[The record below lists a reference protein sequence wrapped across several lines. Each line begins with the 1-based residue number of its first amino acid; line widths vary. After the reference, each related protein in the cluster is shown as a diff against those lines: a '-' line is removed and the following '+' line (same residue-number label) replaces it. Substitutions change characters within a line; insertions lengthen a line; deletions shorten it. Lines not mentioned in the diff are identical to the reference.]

1 MKAAVL
7 NIEHLPYQIA
17 IQDEPIPVPKGDEVL
32 VRVIASCLCHADK
45 QMITGSMDRTLK
57 KLQKRS
63 NVVTGIEVSGI
74 AESDGKRFKKGDQ
87 VIAAIDYLNGVH
99 AHAEYTVIP
108 EKYLGYKPTAWTHE
122 QAASVTTGLLTAI
135 EALEKQGKIEEGYEV
150 LIHGA
155 SGGVGVYSVQLAHH
169 HNCHVTAT
177 TSEGNI
183 DFVKSLGADLSV
195 DYNSDFLRN
204 RKFNLIF
211 DAAGKLNFNVCKEA
225 LAPKGVFITT
235 QPLRDLGGGL
245 RAVFSAKKWAFLYV
259 AHSGKNRM
267 ARLLQ
272 LAQHELVNPVID
284 SIFDLDDIG
293 QAFDKYMSASVQ
305 GRIVIRMREGVE
317 G

>member
-7 NIEHLPYQIA
+7 DLEHKPYKIT
-17 IQDEPIPVPKGDEVL
+17 IRDEPLPIPKGDEVL
-32 VRVIASCLCHADK
+32 IRVIASCLCHADK
-45 QMITGSMDRTLK
+45 QMINGSMERTLK
-57 KLQKRS
+57 KLRKRS
-63 NVVTGIEVSGI
+63 PVVTGIEASGVV
-74 AESDGKRFKKGDQ
+74 ESDGKRFKKGDE
-87 VIAAIDYLNGVH
+87 VIAAIDYMNGVH
-99 AHAEYTVIP
+99 THAEYTVIP

-122 QAASVTTGLLTAI
+122 EAASVSTGLLTAI
-135 EALEKQGKIEEGYEV
+135 EALEKQGKIEEGFEV

-155 SGGVGVYSVQLAHH
+155 SGGVGVYAVQLAHH

-177 TSEGNI
+177 TNESNI
-183 DFVKSLGADLSV
+183 DFVKSLGADSSV
-195 DYNSDFLRN
+195 DYHSDFLRD

-211 DAAGKLNFNVCKEA
+211 DAAGKLNFTACQGA

-272 LAQHELVNPVID
+272 LAQHELVNPVVD
-284 SIFDLDDIG
+284 SVYDLDNIEE
-293 QAFDKYMSASVQ
+293 AFDKYLNASVQ
-305 GRIVIRMREGVE
+305 GRIVIRMSK
-317 G
+317 

>member
-7 NIEHLPYQIA
+7 STEQLPYKIT
-17 IQDEPIPVPKGDEVL
+17 IQDEPVPVPKDDEVL

-45 QMITGSMDRTLK
+45 QMITGSMERTLK

-63 NVVTGIEVSGI
+63 KVVTGVEVSGI
-74 AESDGKRFKKGDQ
+74 VESDGKRFKKGDN
-87 VIAAIDYLNGVH
+87 VIAALDYLNGVH

-108 EKYLGYKPTAWTHE
+108 EKYLGHKPTAWTHE
-122 QAASVTTGLLTAI
+122 QAASVATGLLTAI

-169 HNCHVTAT
+169 HKCHVTAT
-177 TSEGNI
+177 TSERNI
-183 DFVKSLGADLSV
+183 DFVKSIGADLSL
-195 DYNSDFLRN
+195 DYNSDFLRD

-211 DAAGKLNFNVCKEA
+211 DAAGKLNFNACQGA

-245 RAVFSAKKWAFLYV
+245 RAVFSAKK
-259 AHSGKNRM
+259 
-267 ARLLQ
+267 
-272 LAQHELVNPVID
+272 
-284 SIFDLDDIG
+284 
-293 QAFDKYMSASVQ
+293 
-305 GRIVIRMREGVE
+305 
-317 G
+317 